1 MTEIQHSDAKTVF
14 TWDTK
19 LSADSA
25 EWYENV
31 LAIGTYQV
39 DKSDQDKFSDKQR
52 HGSILLFRA
61 LEVEDDIEK
70 DSFELI
76 KNIETGAI
84 LDMKWYP
91 LGHPYL
97 ATCTSS
103 GDVIIYD
110 FSQEMKIKARACLEN
125 RVILSLDWNCR
136 RSSEELKESA
146 KKQLVISD
154 NQGYISI
161 CDVDLQSGEIQIQE
175 PLIKHD
181 FEAWIT
187 VFDAWDNNIV
197 YSGGDDMKLY
207 KTDIR
212 TKQKIVFGKNEHN
225 AGVTSL
231 YSDIFQEHRLVSGS
245 YDETLRIWDTRNT
258 KFPRLTYNA
267 GGGIWRIRQ
276 PRDPTKKNILGLAC
290 MHNGFQII
298 EEGPKDCSLI
308 TDYKEHESLAYGL
321 DFRCKDSST
330 LQLASCSFY
339 DHLLK
344 IWNVTY

>member
-1 MTEIQHSDAKTVF
+1 METKYSVAETVF
-14 TWDTK
+14 SWDTK

-25 EWYENV
+25 EWYENI

-39 DKSDQDKFSDKQR
+39 DKSDQDKFTDKQR
-52 HGSILLFRA
+52 HGSILLFKSF
-61 LEVEDDIEK
+61 E

-76 KNIETGAI
+76 KTIETGAI

-91 LGHPYL
+91 GYPYL
-97 ATCTSS
+97 ATCNSS
-103 GDVIIYD
+103 GDVIIYE
-110 FSQEMKIKARACLEN
+110 FTQEDLKIKARANLEN

-136 RSSEELKESA
+136 RKSTEPSK
-146 KKQLVISD
+146 LVISD
-154 NQGYISI
+154 NQGDISI
-161 CDVDLQSGEIQIQE
+161 CDVDLQSGEIRIQE
-175 PLIKHD
+175 SIQKHD

-187 VFDAWDNNIV
+187 VFDAWNSNIV

-207 KTDIR
+207 QTDVR
-212 TKQKIVFGKNEHN
+212 TNQRLVLGKNEFN

-231 YSDIFQEHRLVSGS
+231 LSDIHQEFKLMSGS
-245 YDETLRIWDTRNT
+245 YDEILRVWDTRNT
-258 KFPRLTYNA
+258 KYPRLTYNA

-276 PRDPTKKNILGLAC
+276 PCDLSKKDIFGLAC

-298 EEGPKDCSLI
+298 KETEKECELI
-308 TDYKEHESLAYGL
+308 TEYKEHESLAYGL
-321 DFRCKDSST
+321 DFRSQNGST

-344 IWNVTY
+344 IWNVKIE

>member
-84 LDMKWYP
+84 LDMKWYH

-103 GDVIIYD
+103 A
-110 FSQEMKIKARACLEN
+110 Q
-125 RVILSLDWNCR
+125 
-136 RSSEELKESA
+136 
-146 KKQLVISD
+146 
-154 NQGYISI
+154 
-161 CDVDLQSGEIQIQE
+161 
-175 PLIKHD
+175 
-181 FEAWIT
+181 
-187 VFDAWDNNIV
+187 
-197 YSGGDDMKLY
+197 
-207 KTDIR
+207 
-212 TKQKIVFGKNEHN
+212 
-225 AGVTSL
+225 
-231 YSDIFQEHRLVSGS
+231 
-245 YDETLRIWDTRNT
+245 
-258 KFPRLTYNA
+258 
-267 GGGIWRIRQ
+267 
-276 PRDPTKKNILGLAC
+276 
-290 MHNGFQII
+290 
-298 EEGPKDCSLI
+298 
-308 TDYKEHESLAYGL
+308 
-321 DFRCKDSST
+321 
-330 LQLASCSFY
+330 
-339 DHLLK
+339 
-344 IWNVTY
+344 